1 MLSKL
6 RGPHLG
12 MILPAAVVVLLAGSV
27 VVAGAASANRISPRQ
42 PNGPQGIVASVN
54 GSSDAGTCGTADA
67 SGTFTMTAGRRS
79 IVTVDVAT
87 TTTFTDAALTPPT
100 ASFANLC
107 VGSRVKAL
115 GTLSSGTLAATAVTI
130 APARAQGVVASL
142 TVGTTVTATDG
153 TCGGSGSPQSFTLAS
168 RHAVVTVDI
177 GSGTTFSDAALTP
190 PTSAT
195 FGNLCVGGEA
205 TALGT
210 ESSGGF
216 TATAVTIVPAQAQG
230 VVSSVTVG
238 TAVTTTDGICGSS
251 GAPQSFTLARR
262 HATVTVDI
270 GSGTSFSDA
279 ALTPPTSATFGNLCV
294 GEEVTAL
301 GTESSGVLGA
311 TLVTIVPAQAQG
323 VVSSVTVGTT
333 GSTTTVTC
341 GTSGEP
347 GSFTLGNFGPIPV
360 LSTSLRFL
368 KTVDVSSGTSF
379 SDAALTPPSASF
391 ADVCVGSQVKA
402 LGTLSAG
409 VLTATAVTIEP
420 AQAQGVV
427 TSVTVNGGTTSTI
440 NGSCGTSDAP
450 GSFTLGNFAPV
461 PVLATALRAL
471 TTVDVT
477 TSTTFSDAA
486 LTPPT
491 ASFLNVCV
499 GGQVK
504 ALGTLSS
511 GALVATAVTIEPA
524 IHLSPGHGNLRG
536 HAKS

>member
-1 MLSKL
+1 
-6 RGPHLG
+6 
-12 MILPAAVVVLLAGSV
+12 
-27 VVAGAASANRISPRQ
+27 
-42 PNGPQGIVASVN
+42 
-54 GSSDAGTCGTADA
+54 
-67 SGTFTMTAGRRS
+67 
-79 IVTVDVAT
+79 
-87 TTTFTDAALTPPT
+87 
-100 ASFANLC
+100 
-107 VGSRVKAL
+107 
-115 GTLSSGTLAATAVTI
+115 
-130 APARAQGVVASL
+130 
-142 TVGTTVTATDG
+142 
-153 TCGGSGSPQSFTLAS
+153 
-168 RHAVVTVDI
+168 VTVDI
-177 GSGTTFSDAALTP
+177 GSGTT
-190 PTSAT
+190 
-195 FGNLCVGGEA
+195 
-205 TALGT
+205 
-210 ESSGGF
+210 
-216 TATAVTIVPAQAQG
+216 
-230 VVSSVTVG
+230 
-238 TAVTTTDGICGSS
+238 
-251 GAPQSFTLARR
+251 
-262 HATVTVDI
+262 
-270 GSGTSFSDA
+270 FSDA

-301 GTESSGVLGA
+301 GTESSGVLEA
-311 TLVTIVPAQAQG
+311 TSVTIVPAQAQG

-379 SDAALTPPSASF
+379 SDAALTPPTSATFGDLCVGAEVTALGTESSGVLEATLVTIVPAEAQGVVSSVTVGTTGSTTTVTCGTSDDPGSFTLGNLGPIPVLSTSLRFLKTVDVSSGTSFSDAALTPPTASF

-427 TSVTVNGGTTSTI
+427 TSVTVSGGTTSTI
-440 NGSCGTSDAP
+440 NGSCGTSGEP

-477 TSTTFSDAA
+477 ASTTFSDAA

-491 ASFLNVCV
+491 ASFAKVCV
-499 GGQVK
+499 GGLVK

-511 GALVATAVTIEPA
+511 GALVATTVTIEPA

-536 HAKS
+536 HSKS